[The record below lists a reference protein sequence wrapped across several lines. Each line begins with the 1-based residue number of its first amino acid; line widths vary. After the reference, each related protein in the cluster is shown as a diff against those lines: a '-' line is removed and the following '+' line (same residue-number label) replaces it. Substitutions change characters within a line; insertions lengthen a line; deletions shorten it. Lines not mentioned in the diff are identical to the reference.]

1 MSDKRERILAYEWA
15 LAMYYSQKNFSV
27 SREVGLPYL
36 DQKNHYWTKQRADF
50 IAVNKRHEV
59 IIVETKSCWSDFAT
73 DHKWQHYLSH
83 CNKFYFGADTETAK
97 RIAEFLKNVP
107 EAKGV
112 GVIAFEPD
120 RFSFNMKFLVPAR
133 SHERQTPIEPILWQ
147 MAARSFDC
155 PWNSEEKNERRKS
168 GIQLQ

>member
-1 MSDKRERILAYEWA
+1 MVDGKRKKVLSMAWA
-15 LAMYYSQKNFSV
+15 LAMYYSQKNFAV

-59 IIVETKSCWSDFAT
+59 VIVETKSCWSDFAT

-83 CNKFYFGADTETAK
+83 CSKFYFGADTETAK

-107 EAKGV
+107 EAKSV

-120 RFSFNMKFLVPAR
+120 RFSFNMKILVPAR

-155 PWNSEEKNERRKS
+155 PWNAEEKK
-168 GIQLQ
+168 